1 MVGVGPVSR
10 GRSCRERLEV
20 DQIDDSRLPSLARIR
35 AYVVVRL
42 SLVPRQ
48 QVHRKVCVQID
59 EHEAPPRRIILMK
72 QRRRQTRQASV
83 ETPNGN
89 AARVFKL
96 GARGF
101 KA

>member
-1 MVGVGPVSR
+1 
-10 GRSCRERLEV
+10 
-20 DQIDDSRLPSLARIR
+20 
-35 AYVVVRL
+35 
-42 SLVPRQ
+42 
-48 QVHRKVCVQID
+48 
-59 EHEAPPRRIILMK
+59 MK
-72 QRRRQTRQASV
+72 QRRRQMRQASV